1 MAEKKERIKIVEV
14 IRSTSSTKVTFS
26 NGLKISLG
34 AGDLDIFND
43 YGFVNWEK
51 GAIFELRTNGS
62 KKEINPLGT
71 NIYYKI

>member
-34 AGDLDIFND
+34 AGDLEIFND
-43 YGFVNWEK
+43 YGFVNAFTQE
-51 GAIFELRTNGS
+51 FESAETIYTPDFKDTNS
-62 KKEINPLGT
+62 DFN
-71 NIYYKI
+71 Y